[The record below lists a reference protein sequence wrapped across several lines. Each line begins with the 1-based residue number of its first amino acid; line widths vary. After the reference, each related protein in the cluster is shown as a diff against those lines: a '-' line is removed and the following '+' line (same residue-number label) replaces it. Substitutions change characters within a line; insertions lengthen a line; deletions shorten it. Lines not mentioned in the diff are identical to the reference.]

1 LGDLVGYGPQPN
13 ECIDLLVKQPRLV
26 AVAGNHD
33 WGAIGKIPL
42 ANFNSDA
49 KKACSWTAEQLNS
62 NSRSFLEHLEPSV
75 IVPKALLVHGSP
87 RHPMSEYLSNSSL
100 AQSNFDF
107 FGPPLCFVGHTH
119 VPTIFHTQD
128 VTQGTKPPMTALKP
142 DTSYPLPNKKTIL
155 NPGSV
160 GQPRD
165 GISAASYMV
174 FDTKTYSVT
183 LYRATY
189 DISETAVAIERAGLP
204 KSLSERLEYG
214 W

>member
-13 ECIDLLVKQPRLV
+13 ECIDLLANRHRLV
-26 AVAGNHD
+26 AVPGNHD

-42 ANFNSDA
+42 TDFNPDAN
-49 KKACSWTAEQLNS
+49 KACSWTAEQLS
-62 NSRSFLEHLEPSV
+62 SSSQSFLEHLAPSV

-87 RHPMSEYLSNSSL
+87 RHPISEYLSNESL

-107 FGPPLCFVGHTH
+107 FGTPLCFVGHTH
-119 VPTIFHTQD
+119 IPTIFHAQDTTQ
-128 VTQGTKPPMTALKP
+128 TNKSPIATL
-142 DTSYPLPNKKTIL
+142 TSETPYPLPKEKTIV

-174 FDTKTYSVT
+174 FDTETYSVT
-183 LYRATY
+183 LFRTPY
-189 DISETAVAIERAGLP
+189 DISKTVAAIEQAGLP
-204 KSLSERLEYG
+204 KSLSERLKYG